1 MRGKGINYDTGFMPG
16 NRSRPG
22 FDPAVVAAEIRII
35 ARELG
40 CTAVRITGGDPERID
55 VAARAAAA
63 EGLEVWFSPFPVEV
77 RAAGLLSLFRDCA
90 ARAEQLRRD
99 GATVVL
105 VIGCELTLF
114 NPGYLPGT
122 YFYDRIRR
130 LARPGPRQLAAFARL
145 PKRLNA
151 FLAEAAE
158 VARGQFGGP
167 LTYASGTW
175 EPVDWSRFDIVSVD
189 AYRDARNARSFAA
202 DLRTQTAH
210 GKPVAATEFGCC
222 AYAGAADRGGLG
234 WDIVEYDEAGGATL
248 KGRYERDESEQ
259 VRYMQELNQIFVNE
273 GLDLAFW
280 FTFAGYHMLPS
291 SDPRRDAD
299 LASYGLVSLLP
310 EGLGSGCQG
319 LGWRPRLAFET
330 MAALP
335 AG

>member
-16 NRSRPG
+16 NRSRPC
-22 FDPAVVAAEIRII
+22 FDPAVVAAEIRVI

-40 CTAVRITGGDPERID
+40 CTAIRISGADPERID
-55 VAARAAAA
+55 TAAQAAAA

-77 RAAGLLSLFRDCA
+77 PPGDLIGLLRDCA
-90 ARAEQLRRD
+90 DRAERLRRD
-99 GATVVL
+99 GASVVL

-122 YFYDRIRR
+122 FFYDRIRR

-151 FLAEAAE
+151 FLGEAA
-158 VARGQFGGP
+158 VAARGRFGGP

-189 AYRDARNARSFAA
+189 AYRDARNARSFRG
-202 DLRTQTAH
+202 DLRKRFAH
-210 GKPVAATEFGCC
+210 GKPVVATEFGCC
-222 AYAGAADRGGLG
+222 AYAGAAGRGGLG
-234 WDIVEYDEAGGATL
+234 WDIAEYDEAGVPTI
-248 KGRYERDESEQ
+248 KGEYERDESEQ
-259 VRYMQELNQIFVNE
+259 VRYMREVNQVFVEE

-280 FTFAGYHMLPS
+280 FTFAGYDMPVS
-291 SDPRRDAD
+291 PDPHRDAD

-310 EGLGSGCQG
+310 ERQGGGYQG

-335 AG
+335 VG